1 MYLQPAY
8 LEALEKNNQQIQF
21 SYILLFDEKNEA
33 IAFATIKLVDFY
45 LDSVQNDLQ
54 SVVEW
59 MRCMGRKLHLLSSQ
73 KTFKIL
79 TCGNTF
85 VSGEHG
91 IFIKSNQD
99 KKQIVK
105 ELAKA
110 IVAFEKDISKETI
123 DAFMLKDF
131 VNESLFITDA
141 LHNVGYNSFNVD
153 PNMVL
158 TLDSN
163 WNTFDDY
170 LSALKTKY
178 RVKARKALKM
188 STGLQTE
195 EITIESLKQ
204 LLPEMALLYKN
215 VSNKASFNLG
225 YFNIETYMCLKENL
239 KDDYVIKVYW
249 LGDKLVGFLSGMVN
263 QNSLDAHFV
272 GIDYTVNR
280 TYAIYQRMLYDY
292 ISLAIDNN
300 IKTINFGRT
309 ASEIKSSVGAVPQ
322 DLTIYLRHRKSIP
335 NRILS
340 LFLNRIQPTEFRLI
354 KPFKIKKV

>member
-1 MYLQPAY
+1 M
-8 LEALEKNNQQIQF
+8 
-21 SYILLFDEKNEA
+21 FDENKEA
-33 IAFATIKLVDFY
+33 IAFATIQLVDFY
-45 LDSVQNDLQ
+45 LESVQNDLQ

-59 MRCMGRKLHLLSSQ
+59 IRYMGRKLHLLSPQ
-73 KTFKIL
+73 KPFKIL

-91 IFIKSNQD
+91 IFIKPNKD

-105 ELAKA
+105 QLAKA
-110 IVAFEKDISKETI
+110 IVAFEKDISKGTI

-141 LHNVGYNSFNVD
+141 LHSVGYNSFNVD

-158 TLDSN
+158 ALDGN

-170 LSALKTKY
+170 LAALKTKY
-178 RVKARKALKM
+178 RVKAKKALQK
-188 STGLQTE
+188 SRDLRAE
-195 EITIESLKQ
+195 EVTINSLKQ
-204 LLPEMALLYKN
+204 LLPNMTLLYKN

-225 YFNIETYMCLKENL
+225 YFNIETYISLKENL

-249 LGDKLVGFLSGMVN
+249 LGDKLVGFLSGMRN

-292 ISLAIDNN
+292 ISLAIDNK

-309 ASEIKSSVGAVPQ
+309 ASEIKSSVGAAPQ

>member
-1 MYLQPAY
+1 M
-8 LEALEKNNQQIQF
+8 
-21 SYILLFDEKNEA
+21 FDEKQKA

-59 MRCMGRKLHLLSSQ
+59 IRCIGRKLHLSSSQ
-73 KTFKIL
+73 KPFKIL
-79 TCGNTF
+79 TCGNIF

-91 IFIKSNQD
+91 IFIKPNQD
-99 KKQIVK
+99 KKEIVK
-105 ELAKA
+105 QLAEA

-141 LHNVGYNSFNVD
+141 LHSVGYNSFNVD
-153 PNMVL
+153 PNMKL
-158 TLDSN
+158 TLDSD
-163 WNTFDDY
+163 WGTFDDY
-170 LSALKTKY
+170 LKALKTKY
-178 RVKARKALKM
+178 RVKAKKALEK
-188 STGLQTE
+188 STDLRTE
-195 EITIESLKQ
+195 DVTIESLKQ
-204 LLPEMALLYKN
+204 LLPEMTLLYKN

-225 YFNIETYMCLKENL
+225 YFNVETYTSLKENL
-239 KDDYVIKVYW
+239 KDDYIIKVYW
-249 LGDKLVGFLSGMVN
+249 LGDKLVGFLSGMIN

-280 TYAIYQRMLYDY
+280 AYAVYQRMLYDY
-292 ISLAIDNN
+292 ISLAIDSNL
-300 IKTINFGRT
+300 KTINFGRT

-354 KPFKIKKV
+354 KPFKIKDIKN

>member
-1 MYLQPAY
+1 M
-8 LEALEKNNQQIQF
+8 
-21 SYILLFDEKNEA
+21 FDEKKEA
-33 IAFATIKLVDFY
+33 IAFATIQLVDFY
-45 LDSVQNDLQ
+45 LESVQNDLQ

-59 MRCMGRKLHLLSSQ
+59 IRCMGRKLHLLSPQ
-73 KTFKIL
+73 KPFKIL

-91 IFIKSNQD
+91 IFIKPNQD

-105 ELAKA
+105 QLAKA
-110 IVAFEKDISKETI
+110 IVAFEKDISKEII

-141 LHNVGYNSFNVD
+141 LHSVGYNSFNVD
-153 PNMVL
+153 PNMML
-158 TLDSN
+158 TLDDN

-170 LSALKTKY
+170 LAVLKTKY
-178 RVKARKALKM
+178 RVKAKKALQK
-188 STGLQTE
+188 SRDLRTE
-195 EITIESLKQ
+195 EVTIDSLKQ
-204 LLPEMALLYKN
+204 LLPNMTLLYKN

-225 YFNIETYMCLKENL
+225 YFNIETYISLKENL

-249 LGDKLVGFLSGMVN
+249 LGDKLVGFLSGIKN

-272 GIDYTVNR
+272 GIDYTVNKS
-280 TYAIYQRMLYDY
+280 YAIYQRMLYDY
-292 ISLAIDNN
+292 ILLGIDNN

-309 ASEIKSSVGAVPQ
+309 ASEIKSSVGATPQ

-340 LFLNRIQPTEFRLI
+340 LFLNRIKPTEFRLI
-354 KPFKIKKV
+354 KPFKTKKV

>member
-1 MYLQPAY
+1 M
-8 LEALEKNNQQIQF
+8 EALEKNNKQIQF
-21 SYILLFDEKNEA
+21 SYILLFDEKQEA

-54 SVVEW
+54 SIVEW

-73 KTFKIL
+73 KPFKIL

-91 IFIKSNQD
+91 IFIKPNQD
-99 KKQIVK
+99 KKEVVK
-105 ELAKA
+105 QLAKA

-163 WNTFDDY
+163 WNTFEDY
-170 LSALKTKY
+170 LAALKTKY
-178 RVKARKALKM
+178 RVKAKKALKM
-188 STGLQTE
+188 STGIQTE

-249 LGDKLVGFLSGMVN
+249 LGDKLVGFLSGMIN

-292 ISLAIDNN
+292 ISLAIDRN
-300 IKTINFGRT
+300 IKAINFGRT

>member
-1 MYLQPAY
+1 MYFQSAY
-8 LEALEKNNQQIQF
+8 LEALEKNNEQIQF
-21 SYILLFDEKNEA
+21 SYIVLFDENKEA
-33 IAFATIKLVDFY
+33 IAFATIKLIDFY
-45 LDSVQNDLQ
+45 LHSVQNNLQ

-59 MRCMGRKLHLLSSQ
+59 MRCMGRKLQLLSSQ
-73 KTFKIL
+73 KPFKIL

-91 IFIKSNQD
+91 IFIKPNQD
-99 KKQIVK
+99 KKEVVK
-105 ELAKA
+105 QLAKA

-131 VNESLFITDA
+131 VNASLFITDA
-141 LHNVGYNSFNVD
+141 LHSVGYNSFNVD

-158 TLDSN
+158 TLDSS

-170 LSALKTKY
+170 LAALKTKY
-178 RVKARKALKM
+178 RVKAKKALDK
-188 STGLQTE
+188 SKDLRTE
-195 EITIESLKQ
+195 DLTFESLKQ
-204 LLPEMALLYKN
+204 LLPEMMLLYKN

-225 YFNIETYMCLKENL
+225 YFNIETYISLKENL

-249 LGDKLVGFLSGMVN
+249 LGDKLVGFLSGMIN
-263 QNSLDAHFV
+263 QHSLDAHFV

-280 TYAIYQRMLYDY
+280 SHAVYQRMLYDY
-292 ISLAIDNN
+292 IALAIDGN
-300 IKTINFGRT
+300 IQTINFGRT

-340 LFLNRIQPTEFRLI
+340 LFLNRIQPTEFRRI
-354 KPFKIKKV
+354 RPFKTKV